1 MSPIKRIA
9 TREDAG
15 DVRVPEALALEEY
28 RNRVGMLL
36 GVSDWILI
44 EQGMID
50 QFADVT
56 RDWQFIHVD
65 PIRAKETPFGGTIAH
80 GLLTLSLVSAMSF
93 TAVPAIAGAQVGIN
107 YGFNSIRFL
116 SPVLAGGRVRGSFTL
131 KQFVERQPRQ
141 WQSTFDVRVD
151 IENVSTAKRFTSSDG
166 TPQSKMLGA

>member
-1 MSPIKRIA
+1 MLSNKRIS

-15 DVRVPEALALEEY
+15 GVLVPEAMPLDEY
-28 RNRVGMLL
+28 RNHVGMLL
-36 GVSDWILI
+36 GVSDWIVI
-44 EQGMID
+44 GQGMID

-56 RDWQFIHVD
+56 RDWQFIHID

-107 YGFNSIRFL
+107 YGFISIRFL
-116 SPVLAGGRVRGSFTL
+116 SPVLAGSRVRGSFTL

-141 WQSTFDVRVD
+141 WQSTLDVRVD
-151 IENVSTAKRFTSSDG
+151 IENVSKPALIAEWLALTTF
-166 TPQSKMLGA
+166 

>member
-1 MSPIKRIA
+1 MSPIERIA
-9 TREDAG
+9 SREDAG
-15 DVRVPEALALEEY
+15 DVRVPEALALDEY
-28 RNRVGMLL
+28 RSRVGMLL

-50 QFADVT
+50 RFADVT
-56 RDWQFIHVD
+56 RDWQFIHID

-93 TAVPAIAGAQVGIN
+93 TAVPAISGAQVGIN
-107 YGFNSIRFL
+107 YGFNSVRFL

-141 WQSTFDVRVD
+141 WQSTLDVRVD
-151 IENVSTAKRFTSSDG
+151 IENVSKPALIAEWLTLTTF
-166 TPQSKMLGA
+166 

>member
-15 DVRVPEALALEEY
+15 DVRVPEALPLDEY
-28 RNRVGMLL
+28 RSRVGMLL

-151 IENVSTAKRFTSSDG
+151 IENVSKPALIAEWLTLTTF
-166 TPQSKMLGA
+166 

>member
-1 MSPIKRIA
+1 MSPIERIA

-15 DVRVPEALALEEY
+15 DVRVPEALPLDEY
-28 RNRVGMLL
+28 RGRVGMLL

-56 RDWQFIHVD
+56 RDWQFIHID
-65 PIRAKETPFGGTIAH
+65 SIRAKETPFGGTIAH

-93 TAVPAIAGAQVGIN
+93 TAVPAIAGAQIGIN
-107 YGFNSIRFL
+107 YGFNSIRFI
-116 SPVLAGGRVRGSFTL
+116 SPVLAGSRVRGSFTL

-141 WQSTFDVRVD
+141 WQSTLDVRVD
-151 IENVSTAKRFTSSDG
+151 IENVSKPALIAEWLTLTTF
-166 TPQSKMLGA
+166 

>member
-15 DVRVPEALALEEY
+15 DVRVPEALPLDEY
-28 RNRVGMLL
+28 RSRVGMLL

-141 WQSTFDVRVD
+141 WQSMLDVRVD
-151 IENVSTAKRFTSSDG
+151 IENVSKPALIAEWLTLTTF
-166 TPQSKMLGA
+166 

>member
-1 MSPIKRIA
+1 MSSIKRIA

-15 DVRVPEALALEEY
+15 NVRVPEALPLEDY
-28 RNRVGMLL
+28 RSRVGMLL

-50 QFADVT
+50 QFANVT
-56 RDWQFIHVD
+56 RDWQFIHID

-107 YGFNSIRFL
+107 YGFNSIRFI
-116 SPVLAGGRVRGSFTL
+116 SPVLAGSRVRGSFTL

-141 WQSTFDVRVD
+141 WQSTLDVRVD
-151 IENVSTAKRFTSSDG
+151 IENVSKPALIAEWLILTTF
-166 TPQSKMLGA
+166 